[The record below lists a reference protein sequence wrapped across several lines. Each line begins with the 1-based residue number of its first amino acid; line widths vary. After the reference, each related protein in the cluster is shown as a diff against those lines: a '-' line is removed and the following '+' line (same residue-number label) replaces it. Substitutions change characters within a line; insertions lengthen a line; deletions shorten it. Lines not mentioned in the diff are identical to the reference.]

1 MEKKNP
7 NSKFQFNTFMVDWN
21 VEIHSK
27 LLSFL
32 CSVVVRRRIP
42 QVALRP
48 THRRN
53 HVVQVG
59 ADLLTII
66 NNSNELYV
74 RPMVRRFSNAP
85 RSPPYV
91 LGRKRSRSL
100 LMYLP
105 RADDSTDMYMQ
116 KKTVKRKLKKS
127 NNLLVDGT
135 NTMVL

>member
-1 MEKKNP
+1 M
-7 NSKFQFNTFMVDWN
+7 
-21 VEIHSK
+21 
-27 LLSFL
+27 
-32 CSVVVRRRIP
+32 
-42 QVALRP
+42 
-48 THRRN
+48 
-53 HVVQVG
+53 VQVG